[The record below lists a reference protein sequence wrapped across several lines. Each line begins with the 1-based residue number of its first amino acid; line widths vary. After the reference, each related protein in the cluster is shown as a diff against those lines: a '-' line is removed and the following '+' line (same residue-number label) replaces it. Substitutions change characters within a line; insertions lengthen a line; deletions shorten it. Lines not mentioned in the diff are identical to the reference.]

1 MDKSQAKVIGIGGTA
16 ALVLYLQRKYGSAF
30 LNDYRTIRLIRT
42 FNSFHEHCV
51 NNNLMVVDLFLQSVA
66 NHPYKPFILF
76 HNLMYTYGEV
86 DVESNKVANFAK
98 NTEVLQQTDTVAFMM
113 KNEPAFCWWF
123 IGMRKIGVTCA
134 FLNYNLRG
142 TGLLHC
148 IKISG
153 SKVLVC
159 GGDADLIKA
168 VVDILPELHQ
178 LGIRVWLRRSNV
190 EDLPAGIELIEDN
203 VQDASASAISKSC
216 RNQLTLTDQSYYIF
230 TSGTTGLP
238 KACKK
243 DNRGAIRGSVVLDYF
258 DLREDDVLYS
268 PLPLYHSA
276 AFTLSFLN
284 AIRVGCTFA
293 TSRKF
298 SASHFWED
306 VRKHNATIIQY
317 IGEICRY
324 LLAQPKKPDD
334 GVYPV
339 KVRVAFGNGL
349 RPDIWEEFQN
359 RFKIEKISEF
369 YGASEGSHMFLNLD
383 GKVGALGRISPLV
396 KLLGAP
402 CVIKY
407 DVDTSKPIKGKDG
420 KCIPVDPGETGL
432 LVSVSDKTR
441 PFLGY
446 LDKKETE
453 RKILRNVFVDGDTY
467 FNTGDLIRIDA
478 DGYVYFIDRIGDT
491 FRWKGENVATTEV
504 AGILDEFPGVME
516 ANVYGV
522 TIPGQDGRA
531 GMAAITLSSAY
542 ESLDFK
548 ALYTYLKNK
557 LPSYARPKFIRIT
570 NNMDLT
576 GTFKHKKSD
585 FVKQGF
591 DPMIITDALYYV
603 NNESKTYDELNA
615 ELYASVVK
623 ISSKL

>member
-1 MDKSQAKVIGIGGTA
+1 MI
-16 ALVLYLQRKYGSAF
+16 F
-30 LNDYRTIRLIRT
+30 
-42 FNSFHEHCV
+42 
-51 NNNLMVVDLFLQSVA
+51 
-66 NHPYKPFILF
+66 
-76 HNLMYTYGEV
+76 
-86 DVESNKVANFAK
+86 
-98 NTEVLQQTDTVAFMM
+98 
-113 KNEPAFCWWF
+113 
-123 IGMRKIGVTCA
+123 
-134 FLNYNLRG
+134 
-142 TGLLHC
+142 
-148 IKISG
+148 
-153 SKVLVC
+153 LVC
-159 GGDADLIKA
+159 IYNCFHFFTDADLINA

-190 EDLPAGIELIEDN
+190 EDLPVGIELIEDN
-203 VQDASASAISKSC
+203 VQDASASAIPKSC
-216 RNQLTLTDQSYYIF
+216 RNQITYADNSHYVF

-238 KACKK
+238 KACKRNNTS
-243 DNRGAIRGSVVLDYF
+243 DLFASMVQDYF
-258 DLREDDVLYS
+258 LREDDVFYS
-268 PLPLYHSA
+268 PLPLYHTA
-276 AFTLSFLN
+276 AFVISFHN
-284 AIRVGCTFA
+284 CIRVGCTFA

-298 SASHFWED
+298 SVTHFWED
-306 VRKHNATIIQY
+306 VRKHNATVIQY

-339 KVRVAFGNGL
+339 KLRVACGNGL

-359 RFKIEKISEF
+359 RFKIHRICEV
-369 YGASEGSHMFLNLD
+369 YGATESNTMFLNFD
-383 GKVGALGRISPLV
+383 GKVGTVGRVSPIV

-420 KCIPVDPGETGL
+420 KCIPVDTGETGL
-432 LVSVSDKTR
+432 LVSIVDEKR
-441 PFLGY
+441 PFHGY
-446 LDKKETE
+446 LDKKATE
-453 RKILRNVFVDGDTY
+453 KKLLRNVFVDGDTY

-531 GMAAITLSSAY
+531 GMAAITLSSGY

-576 GTFKHKKSD
+576 STFKHKKSD

-603 NNESKTYDELNA
+603 NNESKTYDELNV
-615 ELYASVVK
+615 ESYASVVK

>member
-1 MDKSQAKVIGIGGTA
+1 
-16 ALVLYLQRKYGSAF
+16 
-30 LNDYRTIRLIRT
+30 
-42 FNSFHEHCV
+42 
-51 NNNLMVVDLFLQSVA
+51 MVVDLFLQSVA
-66 NHPYKPFILF
+66 KHPYKPCILF
-76 HNLMYTYGEV
+76 HNVMYTYGEV
-86 DVESNKVANFAK
+86 DIESNKVANFAK
-98 NTEVLQQTDTVAFMM
+98 NTEFLQQTDTVAFMM

-123 IGMRKIGVTCA
+123 IGMRKIGITCA
-134 FLNYNLRG
+134 FINYNLRG

-159 GGDADLIKA
+159 GGDLDIINA

-216 RNQLTLTDQSYYIF
+216 RNQITFTDQSYYVF

-238 KACKK
+238 KACKRTNAS
-243 DNRGAIRGSVVLDYF
+243 DVSASMALAFFG
-258 DLREDDVLYS
+258 LREDDVVYS
-268 PLPLYHSA
+268 PLPLYHGA
-276 AFTLSFLN
+276 TFTLCFLN
-284 AIRVGCTFA
+284 CIRAGCTFA
-293 TSRKF
+293 SRRTF

-306 VRKHNATIIQY
+306 VRKHNATVIQY
-317 IGEICRY
+317 IGETCRY
-324 LLAQPKKPDD
+324 LLAQPKKSDD

-349 RPDIWEEFQN
+349 RPDVWKEFQN
-359 RFKIEKISEF
+359 RFKIEKICEF
-369 YGASEGSHMFLNLD
+369 YGASEGTAFLHNVN
-383 GKVGALGRISPLV
+383 GKVGAIGRITPVV
-396 KLLGAP
+396 KFLGAP
-402 CVIKY
+402 RVIKY
-407 DVDTSKPIKGKDG
+407 DVDTSEPIKGKDG
-420 KCIPVDPGETGL
+420 KCIPVHPGETGL
-432 LVSVSDKTR
+432 LVSIADEKR
-441 PFLGY
+441 PFHGY
-446 LDKKETE
+446 LDKKATE
-453 RKILRNVFVDGDTY
+453 KKIMKNVFVDGDTY
-467 FNTGDLIRIDA
+467 FNTGDLIKIDA
-478 DGYVYFIDRIGDT
+478 DGYVFFMDRIGDT

-531 GMAAITLSSAY
+531 GMAAITLSSGY
-542 ESLDFK
+542 KSLDFK
-548 ALYTYLKNK
+548 ALYIYLKNK

-570 NNMDLT
+570 KNMDLT

-615 ELYASVVK
+615 ESYASVVK